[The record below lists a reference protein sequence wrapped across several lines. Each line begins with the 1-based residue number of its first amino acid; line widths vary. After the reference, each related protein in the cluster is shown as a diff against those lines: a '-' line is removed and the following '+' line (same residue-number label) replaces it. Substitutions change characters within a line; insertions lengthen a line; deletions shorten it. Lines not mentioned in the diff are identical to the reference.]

1 MDHENAEDSY
11 STGKSPNDEAL
22 HVLGHDVNRLVNLMD
37 KLRKIGLKSLKN
49 DLPEL
54 VLVGDQSVSIIPVLM
69 RWSLITRACRLANHL

>member
-1 MDHENAEDSY
+1 MDNETGRNNY
-11 STGKSPNDEAL
+11 STGKSPDDEAL

-54 VLVGDQSVSIIPVLM
+54 VLVGDQSVSILPV
-69 RWSLITRACRLANHL
+69 STRCHY